1 MTTEKGIEDN
11 LISKLQDLKYTFRPD
26 IRDRLSLESNF
37 WTKFETLN
45 RVNLTDSEF
54 ARLLD
59 EITSP
64 DVFISAQ

>member
-1 MTTEKGIEDN
+1 MATEKDIEKD

-26 IRDRLSLESNF
+26 IGDRSTLEANFRAKFEALNQVRLS
-37 WTKFETLN
+37 
-45 RVNLTDSEF
+45 DAEF

-64 DVFISAQ
+64 DVFT